1 MQNEEN
7 QSNKV
12 KINRKLQMARAA
24 QARAKITS
32 YLNGSSAPYA
42 THGELASVCS
52 DIKGADMSNIVS
64 RMVKNNL
71 LSEIRLDKPIGRY
84 RVAYTLFKGANT
96 GEKIPRPFARTKQN
110 VAASSKANSKGLDV
124 KPSVVITD
132 KNVTVDYPHIRII
145 IQAN

>member
-32 YLNGSSAPYA
+32 YLNGSSSPYA

-96 GEKIPRPFARTKQN
+96 GEKIPRPFARTKRG
-110 VAASSKANSKGLDV
+110 VASSKGNNKHLGV

-132 KNVTVDYPHIRII
+132 EHVTVDYPHMRII
-145 IQAN
+145 IQAD